1 MHICST
7 YYIESFFSKSRF
19 SPVERL
25 RGSIWRGRDCSDFDE
40 KYRPGRRPLNN
51 DVFGDSNCN
60 GIFGIN
66 DTSGNSLEDE
76 LCGGSDAKGIVYIGD
91 SVGAHFHVPATW
103 FTPSELTTGILTNVS
118 YVISNEFDWPD
129 VGFATG
135 FRNATQ
141 MPKLIFDDHVDSL
154 YLRLRERNRCNHR
167 DYQVSHSK

>member
-1 MHICST
+1 
-7 YYIESFFSKSRF
+7 
-19 SPVERL
+19 
-25 RGSIWRGRDCSDFDE
+25 
-40 KYRPGRRPLNN
+40 
-51 DVFGDSNCN
+51 
-60 GIFGIN
+60 
-66 DTSGNSLEDE
+66 
-76 LCGGSDAKGIVYIGD
+76 VYIGD

-154 YLRLRERNRCNHR
+154 YLRLRKRNRCNHR
-167 DYQVSHSK
+167 DYQVSHSKYIIISCGHVVRDFESEAKTCCNF